1 MISSELIPGVASE
14 QCTAAVLHE
23 IGINQAAGPVGYMV
37 FRTCFDD
44 KEFLCAWA
52 GGSVGADGSLSL
64 TAIGIGALEALSR
77 IEAASREGIEV
88 FPLDA
93 DSLEQLQRRV
103 AAALAALPDRSR
115 VVFVGDV
122 AGKLRE
128 WLPQAFNVVN
138 WQTLVNS

>member
-1 MISSELIPGVASE
+1 MISSELIPSVASD
-14 QCTAAVLHE
+14 QCTAAVLNE
-23 IGINQAAGPVGYMV
+23 IGINQATGPVGYMV
-37 FRTCFDD
+37 FRTVCGD

-52 GGSVGADGSLSL
+52 GGSVGDDGNLSL

-77 IEAASREGIEV
+77 LEADSREGIEV
-88 FPLDA
+88 FTIDA
-93 DSLEQLQRRV
+93 DSLEQLQLRV
-103 AAALAALPDRSR
+103 VSALSSLPNRSR